1 MRKFLFAGALALAA
15 PLYVHSEA
23 HAGNC
28 RLFPRLAAR
37 TAKPATCSTP
47 VPSRPV
53 VTMANVGRAVVTAP
67 AKVLRA
73 VAGPTCANGVCK

>member
-1 MRKFLFAGALALAA
+1 MKRLILALALVACAA
-15 PLYVHSEA
+15 PPSA
-23 HAGNC
+23 HAGHC

-53 VTMANVGRAVVTAP
+53 VTVANVGRAVVAPLAIVTRAARTA
-67 AKVLRA
+67 
-73 VAGPTCANGVCK
+73 CANGVCK

>member
-1 MRKFLFAGALALAA
+1 MKRLILALALVACA
-15 PLYVHSEA
+15 VPPSA
-23 HAGNC
+23 HAGHC